1 MEDVSTAPP
10 SDPPLAP
17 PGGLTTETISNAN
30 TSNGLFGHTTMA
42 SVTPPSSSCS
52 VTLAV
57 APPTS
62 CSFSIQSTATP
73 NIGRQ
78 TDKQISTAPASD
90 NYHTITAP
98 PMNGSQQVRFGD
110 TQCDLAYTGLVP
122 TSRTTASDYFG
133 GALPPGGQYS
143 LFQSPA
149 ATSTRVTVSTCGSR
163 HTTTKDGG
171 GDNQT
176 SSVVPP
182 CDEPDELK
190 KHSNRKPCP
199 HCTMTFA
206 NSQRLKV
213 HVRTHT
219 GERPYV
225 CKTCARA
232 FLTGRQLN
240 VHVRTHTGEKPFVC
254 STCTSAFL
262 TGRQLHTHERTHTGE
277 KPYACSTCQRMF
289 LTSRQLNSHIRTHT
303 GEKPYSCALCSKS
316 FATSRRLSLHRRTH
330 QSKAPPGAS

>member
-1 MEDVSTAPP
+1 MEDVSIVPP
-10 SDPPLAP
+10 SEPPPAP
-17 PGGLTTETISNAN
+17 PGGLATETISNAN
-30 TSNGLFGHTTMA
+30 TSNGVSGHTTMA

-62 CSFSIQSTATP
+62 CSFSSQSTATP
-73 NIGRQ
+73 NVARQ
-78 TDKQISTAPASD
+78 TDKQISTSPLTPACTVPPVNSS
-90 NYHTITAP
+90 HTEL
-98 PMNGSQQVRFGD
+98 M
-110 TQCDLAYTGLVP
+110 P

-133 GALPPGGQYS
+133 GALPPGGHYS

-149 ATSTRVTVSTCGSR
+149 ATTSQATVSTPLK
-163 HTTTKDGG
+163 HGG

-176 SSVVPP
+176 SPVVPP
-182 CDEPDELK
+182 CDKPNELK
-190 KHSNRKPCP
+190 KHSDRKPCP
-199 HCTMTFA
+199 DCTMTFA

-213 HVRTHT
+213 HLRTHT

-254 STCTSAFL
+254 STCATAFL

-277 KPYACSTCQRMF
+277 KPYACSMCPRKF
-289 LTSRQLNSHIRTHT
+289 LTSRQLTSHIRTHT

-316 FATSRRLSLHRRTH
+316 FATSRRLSVHKRTH
-330 QSKAPPGAS
+330 QPKAPSGAR